1 MTEYYLRISSYIRK
15 PFLIYDFATAPIWI
29 SLYIQY
35 MRKIFFSFFI
45 IVETSGEANSYRLDF
60 KFVHS
65 LRLRPEAESYNINS
79 EHCKDTFSAEISPF
93 RAEKPTFRAK
103 KPTTRIRALKP
114 VCLNLKTHPIFSVLT
129 VVSRYKNTCLQYFSL
144 VGVYKI
150 GQIFLSLVF
159 KRYLI

>member
-1 MTEYYLRISSYIRK
+1 
-15 PFLIYDFATAPIWI
+15 
-29 SLYIQY
+29 

-129 VVSRYKNTCLQYFSL
+129 VVSRCLQCFSH

-150 GQIFLSLVF
+150 GQMFVSL
-159 KRYLI
+159 LIKMLVLVSLPYFVSSSLPSIHSYSILI